1 MARKNTPLDYRVE
14 SAIIRV
20 CEDLTVSVDT
30 VAQEICDEFANTDY
44 EASLDSI
51 VKELTEARAVQ
62 IAENQYVDGAESD
75 FYDRLYVEAP

>member
-14 SAIIRV
+14 RGIVQV

-44 EASLDSI
+44 EASFDSI
-51 VKELTEARAVQ
+51 VKELTEARLVQ
-62 IAENQYVDGAESD
+62 IAENKIS
-75 FYDRLYVEAP
+75 DRLYVEAP